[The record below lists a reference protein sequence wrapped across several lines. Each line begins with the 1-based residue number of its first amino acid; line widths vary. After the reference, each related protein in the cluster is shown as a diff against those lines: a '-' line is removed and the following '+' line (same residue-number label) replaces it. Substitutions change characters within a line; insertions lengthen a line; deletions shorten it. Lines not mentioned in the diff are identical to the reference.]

1 MVRNKVI
8 PYNPKLKN
16 LARELRK
23 NGTLGEVLLWRE
35 IKSRRLGYQFHRQV
49 PVDQYIVDFYC
60 HELMLAIE
68 IEGFTHNFTFDLD
81 KARQQKL
88 ENLGIH
94 FLRFREKDIR
104 SNLEG
109 VVLSIKEWIR
119 EKEQL
124 RNTPQAPL
132 KGGSRLE

>member
-1 MVRNKVI
+1 MGKNRIIK
-8 PYNPKLKN
+8 YNPKLKI
-16 LARELRK
+16 LARKLRK
-23 NGTLGEVLLWRE
+23 NSTLGEILLWQAIRGKKLDYE
-35 IKSRRLGYQFHRQV
+35 FHRQV
-49 PVDQYIVDFYC
+49 PVDQYIADFYC

-68 IEGFTHNFTFDLD
+68 IDGLSHNFTYDLD

-94 FLRFREKDIR
+94 FLRFQEKDVR

-119 EKEQL
+119 EAKSNE
-124 RNTPQAPL
+124 
-132 KGGSRLE
+132 E